1 MTGRLK
7 DLLEVIATDSASD
20 RFVAG
25 VNGDG
30 LADERISGSLIERDR
45 C

>member
-30 LADERISGSLIERDR
+30 LSDERIIRLALERDR
-45 C
+45 R